1 MLLFFLN
8 SDYISGNMSHCVAL
22 LYPNALAV
30 RQPNSQTLANRK
42 TPTRHTG
49 LDSKANR
56 NLCKCNRKAI
66 KVETV
71 KMGTKIIK
79 RRVIAPVQPFS
90 VCLFERFL

>member
-1 MLLFFLN
+1 MLLYYTL
-8 SDYISGNMSHCVAL
+8 ML
-22 LYPNALAV
+22 WMAV

-56 NLCKCNRKAI
+56 NLCKCNQKAI